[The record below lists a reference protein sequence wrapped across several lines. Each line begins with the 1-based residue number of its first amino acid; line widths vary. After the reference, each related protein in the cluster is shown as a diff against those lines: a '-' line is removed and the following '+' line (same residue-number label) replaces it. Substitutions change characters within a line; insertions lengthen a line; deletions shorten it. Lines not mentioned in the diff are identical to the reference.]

1 MDKNEYRRLKHKVEK
16 FGELLQEGK
25 ELEQKIE
32 EVKEIK
38 DKYESIYIDFKDTPY
53 YLDFDAKSDIPQRI
67 YMAIVNILETKV
79 KEIVSEMESL
89 WSEVLY
95 EKYN

>member
-1 MDKNEYRRLKHKVEK
+1 MDKNEYERLKHKVEK

-38 DKYESIYIDFKDTPY
+38 DKYKGIYIGFEDTPCCI
-53 YLDFDAKSDIPQRI
+53 DINIDSNVSQRI
-67 YMAIVNILETKV
+67 YMAIVNILETKA
-79 KEIVSEMESL
+79 KEISSEMERL
-89 WSEVLY
+89 
-95 EKYN
+95 